1 MNKNKPVILAAD
13 DEPFYLQIIAETLA
27 ESGYE
32 LAMAGSGEQA
42 WAMLQADPQRY
53 SAVILDRMMPE
64 VDGIE
69 VLRRI
74 KRDRVLKA
82 LPVIIQ
88 TGLAA
93 PEQIAEALR
102 AGAFYYLVKPL
113 NPTVL
118 RAVVATAIRD
128 RDEYFV
134 GKQDAADKLK
144 ACDYLQDATLAF
156 RTDAEARQIAI
167 LLSSFCAASEIAM
180 MGLTELMLN
189 AVEHGNLGITYEE
202 KTSLIDQGRLREEV
216 TRRLALPEFSD
227 KTATVR
233 FRRLGNRLVFN
244 ITDQGKGFEWPRYLE
259 MSPERLMHNHGRGI
273 AMSHNIVFSSL
284 TYHAPGNS
292 VEAVIEQP

>member
-1 MNKNKPVILAAD
+1 MSKTKPAILVAD
-13 DEPFYLQIIAETLA
+13 DEPFYLQMIAETLG
-27 ESGYE
+27 ESDYA

-53 SAVILDRMMPE
+53 SVVILDRMMPD
-64 VDGIE
+64 VNGIE
-69 VLRRI
+69 VLHRI
-74 KRDRVLKA
+74 KCDPVLKI

-93 PEQIAEALR
+93 PEQIAEALC

-118 RAVVATAIRD
+118 RAVVATALRD

-134 GKQDAADKLK
+134 GKQDANDKLK
-144 ACDYLQDATLAF
+144 ACHYLQEATFSF
-156 RTDAEARQIAI
+156 RTDAEARKIAM
-167 LLSSFCAASEIAM
+167 LLSACCTASEIAL

-202 KTSLIDQGRLREEV
+202 KTSLIDEGRLRQEV
-216 TRRLALPEFSD
+216 TRRLALPEYAG
-227 KTATVR
+227 KTATVH
-233 FRRLGNRLVFN
+233 FRRSGTRLFFN
-244 ITDQGKGFEWPRYLE
+244 ITDQGRGFDWSRYLE

-273 AMSHNIVFSSL
+273 AMSRSIAFCSL
-284 TYHAPGNS
+284 TYLAPGNS
-292 VEAVIEQP
+292 VEAVIEEP